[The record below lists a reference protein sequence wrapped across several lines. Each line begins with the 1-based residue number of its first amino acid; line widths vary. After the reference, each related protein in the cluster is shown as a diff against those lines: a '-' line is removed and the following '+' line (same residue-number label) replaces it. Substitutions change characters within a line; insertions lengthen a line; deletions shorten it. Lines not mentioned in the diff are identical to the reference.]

1 MSLRR
6 PPNQLIHYCHQ
17 GPGGRKGPPICWA
30 FTASAAA
37 EPIGSIFKWL
47 RKSTGV
53 IPCAIMSDCAL
64 AIKKG
69 VNLAYEDLGRQAPH
83 IYWCLFHVL
92 KAFRN
97 RARDFLKD
105 ESPAAIEEFWQIVYD
120 LQDPEGKMH
129 LFYDK
134 WSPINKDFGNY
145 AQTQWHTNILHW
157 ATPHQGIHTNNYTK
171 AWHRILKS
179 HFIVNCEGRRRID
192 EVVQIMVDQ
201 VHTSYVMT
209 QLQVEEGL
217 KSQRPNKFQSL
228 AKAKA
233 KGYTPTILELLG
245 IVVTPIEA
253 GVSNILIA
261 LVLHIN

>member
-83 IYWCLFHVL
+83 MYC
-92 KAFRN
+92 
-97 RARDFLKD
+97 D
-105 ESPAAIEEFWQIVYD
+105 E
-120 LQDPEGKMH
+120 
-129 LFYDK
+129 
-134 WSPINKDFGNY
+134 IN
-145 AQTQWHTNILHW
+145 W
-157 ATPHQGIHTNNYTK
+157 
-171 AWHRILKS
+171 
-179 HFIVNCEGRRRID
+179 
-192 EVVQIMVDQ
+192 DQ
-201 VHTSYVMT
+201 
-209 QLQVEEGL
+209 
-217 KSQRPNKFQSL
+217 
-228 AKAKA
+228 
-233 KGYTPTILELLG
+233 
-245 IVVTPIEA
+245 
-253 GVSNILIA
+253 
-261 LVLHIN
+261 